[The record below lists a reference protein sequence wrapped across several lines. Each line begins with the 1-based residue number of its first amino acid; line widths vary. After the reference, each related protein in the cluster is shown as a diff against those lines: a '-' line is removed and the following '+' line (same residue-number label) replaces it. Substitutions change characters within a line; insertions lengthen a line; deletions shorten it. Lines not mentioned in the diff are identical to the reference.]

1 MTKKETFLQLLE
13 LLEYSNE
20 LEKNQKYLIKE
31 DPIAFNKLLNFLVI
45 IEENLHWKVKNQYVK
60 LIEDFLNGNISADD
74 FSIIFIRMF
83 EKTVEKVRRLE
94 IDLKEKNSLNPSFQS
109 SEISKLLLKE
119 KACGIA
125 DLLSSVYGDCD
136 RFNPDLSSED
146 DFYLEEEQFRNSIK
160 ELFFEMQ
167 KYCDE

>member
-1 MTKKETFLQLLE
+1 MIKKETFLQ

-60 LIEDFLNGNISADD
+60 LIEHFLNKNISADD

-109 SEISKLLLKE
+109 SEISELLLKG

-136 RFNPDLSSED
+136 RFNPDLCSEN
-146 DFYLEEEQFRNSIK
+146 DFYLDERQLKDSIEKTYLQIQKFLEE
-160 ELFFEMQ
+160 
-167 KYCDE
+167 

>member
-1 MTKKETFLQLLE
+1 MTKKETFLQ

-45 IEENLHWKVKNQYVK
+45 IEENLHWKIKNQYVK

-83 EKTVEKVRRLE
+83 EKIVEKVRRLE
-94 IDLKEKNSLNPSFQS
+94 IDLKKKNSLNPSFQS
-109 SEISKLLLKE
+109 SEISKLLVKG

-146 DFYLEEEQFRNSIK
+146 DFYLDEVQLKDSIEKTYLQIQKFLEE
-160 ELFFEMQ
+160 
-167 KYCDE
+167 

>member
-20 LEKNQKYLIKE
+20 LEKNQKSLIKE

-60 LIEDFLNGNISADD
+60 LIKDFLNGNISADD
-74 FSIIFIRMF
+74 FSTIFIRMF

-94 IDLKEKNSLNPSFQS
+94 TDLKEKNSLNS
-109 SEISKLLLKE
+109 SEISKLLLKG

-125 DLLSSVYGDCD
+125 NLLSSVYGDCD

-146 DFYLEEEQFRNSIK
+146 DFYLDEGQLKDSIEKTYLQIQKFLEE
-160 ELFFEMQ
+160 
-167 KYCDE
+167 

>member
-1 MTKKETFLQLLE
+1 MIKKETFFQ

-20 LEKNQKYLIKE
+20 LEKNQKSLIKE
-31 DPIAFNKLLNFLVI
+31 DPIAFNKLLDFLVI

-60 LIEDFLNGNISADD
+60 LIKDFLNGNISADD
-74 FSIIFIRMF
+74 FSTIFIRMF

-94 IDLKEKNSLNPSFQS
+94 TDLKEKNSFNPLFQS
-109 SEISKLLLKE
+109 SEISKLLLKG

-125 DLLSSVYGDCD
+125 NLLSSVYGDCD

-146 DFYLEEEQFRNSIK
+146 DFYLDEGQLKDSIEKTYLQIQKFLEE
-160 ELFFEMQ
+160 
-167 KYCDE
+167 

>member
-1 MTKKETFLQLLE
+1 MTKKETFLQ

-31 DPIAFNKLLNFLVI
+31 DPIAFNKLLNFLGI

-83 EKTVEKVRRLE
+83 EKIVEKVRRLE
-94 IDLKEKNSLNPSFQS
+94 IDLKKKNSLNPSFQS
-109 SEISKLLLKE
+109 SEISKLLLKG

-146 DFYLEEEQFRNSIK
+146 DFYLDEVQLKDSIEKTYLQIQKFLEE
-160 ELFFEMQ
+160 
-167 KYCDE
+167 